1 MNKSL
6 TFKKFIIITLSIIIC
21 LSIVIF
27 FWFFR
32 YRFKLLVSTE
42 IKDGMI
48 PGLIEGYSD
57 KLFYFKDD
65 SIKFYLKSSTE
76 NNNIYIDKIISPYN
90 HQRIYENSFG
100 LLNQETN
107 NQQSE
112 LGCNWKESLQIKIN
126 DLFDD
131 GYYIVTLVDN
141 FKNEFS
147 FPFIIN
153 DKQKNKKITL
163 LAPTSTW
170 VAYNAWGGKSLYDN
184 IIDSSNV
191 YFVSTNRPNTLLE
204 KGKHD
209 INVEA
214 NIFNWF
220 EKEYDINIYPD
231 NILDQYPDILDNS
244 DIIILSYHCEYI
256 SAKTYNKL
264 IELVEED
271 GKSLISIGGNQIYW
285 KSKWSLYFIL

>member
-1 MNKSL
+1 MNKNL

-170 VAYNAWGGKSLYDN
+170 VAYNTWGGKSLYDN

-191 YFVSTNRPNTLLE
+191 YFVST
-204 KGKHD
+204 
-209 INVEA
+209 
-214 NIFNWF
+214 
-220 EKEYDINIYPD
+220 
-231 NILDQYPDILDNS
+231 
-244 DIIILSYHCEYI
+244 
-256 SAKTYNKL
+256 
-264 IELVEED
+264 
-271 GKSLISIGGNQIYW
+271 
-285 KSKWSLYFIL
+285 